1 MTDEERLIYQRQLRD
16 AQNKRHALIL
26 GEAVEQFVDQN
37 GEQVK
42 YTKANIA
49 KLEEYIEELEGI
61 LNPSLKR
68 NRTRRPIQFTF

>member
-1 MTDEERLIYQRQLRD
+1 MTDEERLIYIRQLRE